1 MHLQPVFAGC
11 EMRGGAVAEEIF
23 RHGLCLPS
31 GSSMT
36 DADVER
42 VVTAILTILR

>member
-1 MHLQPVFAGC
+1 MHLQPVFADC

-23 RHGLCLPS
+23 RRGLCLPS
-31 GSSMT
+31 GSAMT

-42 VVTAILTILR
+42 VTTAIRQAL